1 MEHITNEVLDGKIN
15 VIMAHM
21 ENVKGDVS
29 EIKEQ
34 TTKTNGRVNALEDW
48 QLTLMTQFS
57 TWKKLTIPILI
68 AIGFFADKI
77 TDYVIN
83 IITK

>member
-1 MEHITNEVLDGKIN
+1 MEHVTNEVLDGKIN

-77 TDYVIN
+77 ADFVIN
-83 IITK
+83 IITR